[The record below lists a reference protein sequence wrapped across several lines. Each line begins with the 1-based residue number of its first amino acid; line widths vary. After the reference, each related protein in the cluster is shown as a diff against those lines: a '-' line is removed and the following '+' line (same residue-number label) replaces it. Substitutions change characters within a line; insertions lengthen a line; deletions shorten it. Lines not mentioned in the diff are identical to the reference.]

1 MGRGRDGARCNA
13 DGRASGVLAASK
25 RAILY
30 PLPPLLPCIIVT
42 TASITPL
49 PLGITMGDAAGI
61 GPEIIVKAYA
71 QGLGAPAVV
80 YGDAGT
86 LRRAVALLGANLRV
100 EEIAG
105 PAELAQFEPLLA
117 RAASAGAAPSG
128 AFLASP
134 ASTAVTAGSATGIIP
149 VITCSPALPADL
161 PAGQVSAAAGRAAYD
176 YVCAAIDDA
185 KAGRIRAIVTAPL
198 NKESMNAGGADYPGH
213 TEILAERS
221 GTQDFAMMLA
231 NRELR
236 VLLVT
241 IHVALAD
248 VFAGITQEAEL
259 RAMRLAHNACRQ
271 MGITKPRVAVA
282 GLNPH
287 AGENGKF
294 GREDLDII
302 APAIDIARAEGIDA
316 SGPWPGDTVF
326 MRARRGDFDI
336 VVAQYHDQGLI
347 PVKYL
352 GVDEGVNVTVGLPFV
367 RTSVD
372 HGTAFDIAWRGVADH
387 HSLITAFDVA
397 LAMTPQDTAAARAMK
412 PRHDPFP

>member
-1 MGRGRDGARCNA
+1 
-13 DGRASGVLAASK
+13 
-25 RAILY
+25 
-30 PLPPLLPCIIVT
+30 
-42 TASITPL
+42 
-49 PLGITMGDAAGI
+49 MGDAAGI

-86 LRRAVALLGANLRV
+86 LRRAAALLGARLEV
-100 EEIAG
+100 AEIAA
-105 PAELAQFEPLLA
+105 PAE
-117 RAASAGAAPSG
+117 AASCAAG
-128 AFLASP
+128 
-134 ASTAVTAGSATGIIP
+134 VIP
-149 VITCSPALPADL
+149 VIACSPALPADL
-161 PAGQVSAAAGRAAYD
+161 PAGKVSAAAGRAAYD

-221 GTQDFAMMLA
+221 GTRDFAMMLA

-248 VFAGITQEAEL
+248 VFAGITRAAEL
-259 RAMRLAHNACRQ
+259 RAMRLADLACRQ
-271 MGITKPRVAVA
+271 MGIARPRVAVA

-294 GREDLDII
+294 GREDLDVI
-302 APAIDIARAEGIDA
+302 APAIADARAEGIDA

-352 GVDEGVNVTVGLPFV
+352 GVDEGVNVTIGLPFV

-387 HSLITAFDVA
+387 GSLITAFDLA
-397 LAMTPQDTAAARAMK
+397 LAMTPQDADAAST
-412 PRHDPFP
+412 

>member
-1 MGRGRDGARCNA
+1 
-13 DGRASGVLAASK
+13 
-25 RAILY
+25 
-30 PLPPLLPCIIVT
+30 
-42 TASITPL
+42 
-49 PLGITMGDAAGI
+49 MGDAAGI
-61 GPEIIVKAYA
+61 GPEIVVKAYA
-71 QGLGAPAVV
+71 EGLKAPAVV

-86 LRRAVALLGANLRV
+86 LRRAVELLGVNVRV
-100 EEIAG
+100 DEYAG
-105 PAELAQFEPLLA
+105 PDALAKA
-117 RAASAGAAPSG
+117 AAAAMATASASASAAAAP
-128 AFLASP
+128 AA
-134 ASTAVTAGSATGIIP
+134 AGHTVPTIP
-149 VITCSPALPADL
+149 VIACSPALPADL
-161 PAGQVSAAAGRAAYD
+161 PAGEVSAAAGRAAYD

-231 NRELR
+231 NHELR

-248 VFAGITQEAEL
+248 VFAGITVAAEL
-259 RAMRLAHNACRQ
+259 RAMRLADNACRQ
-271 MGITKPRVAVA
+271 MGIAQPRVAVA

-302 APAIDIARAEGIDA
+302 APAIAAARAEGIDA

-387 HSLITAFDVA
+387 RSLVTAFDVA
-397 LAMTPQDTAAARAMK
+397 LAMTPQ
-412 PRHDPFP
+412 